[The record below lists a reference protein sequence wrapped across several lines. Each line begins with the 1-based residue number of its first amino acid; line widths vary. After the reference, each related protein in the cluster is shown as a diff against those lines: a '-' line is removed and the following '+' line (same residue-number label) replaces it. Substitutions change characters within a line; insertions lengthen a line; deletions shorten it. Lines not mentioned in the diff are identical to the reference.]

1 MLEPGIMTVVA
12 PIACGKVDALEGLLR
27 DKIDQKWHGPEDCAR
42 HPKEICEHPTTC
54 RCVDAHPSQVG
65 PRDETQKAVCTC
77 EGSARDQDFKFA
89 QLPSLHCCAFVI
101 ARAETV
107 TCFRTGEEKPLP
119 ALLIMEA
126 TFDGP
131 IEDFVGDLL
140 TTNFT
145 SLCKIFSN
153 CAGFPRN
160 PFENPGL
167 VADFLVRKHIPHDAY
182 FSGVPGRSISE
193 IKSEAELRDRLSAH
207 LHSRYGN
214 PEVEGGPTSQASCGA
229 SDDADDPD
237 EDLRNRPAAR
247 FRDLQRELRN
257 VVRRDPRL
265 NLTEERPSFPASVT
279 YGWLIW
285 RSLFALVGVIFL
297 AIGWGLLSLAGAG
310 LPVIAQSVSGLLD
323 NDVDKLFWAWAFLV
337 VTWYWLR
344 RLRTWLAPA
353 TWPRFERGA
362 YYLKEEFARLVLAVW
377 RWAILITG
385 GAFAFHYLERA
396 DGTPPFGWSS
406 EIAFWAVV
414 TLLVM
419 GAFYG
424 LRILRAPV
432 LRRLEIGP
440 FVTREAALKRARDRE
455 CLDHLNMAGRAGW
468 LVLYLPFIAVVE
480 TVLPLTGHGGL
491 AAVGFCLLGWLAAL
505 AILAA
510 SAMALALAVKDA
522 ILIIAHGLQ
531 KREDNTYA
539 RAAELARRNISNSK
553 AQARE
558 EHHTH
563 RNQNHFASVTLVKSG
578 TRRLYLRVILWLVN
592 FVARYFDNKGKLGG
606 IPTIFSA
613 RWLLLD
619 DGHRLVFLT
628 NYVGAWDSY
637 LGEFSDLNAYIGVN
651 AIWTNT
657 YLPLTACEQRLLETK
672 HDGVGFPRSKLLLF
686 CGAAYEQPFKAY
698 VRKSQI
704 ETLAWYGAY
713 TDLSVPNINDNTRIR
728 RDLFRTLRTDELEDL
743 FSRI

>member
-12 PIACGKVDALEGLLR
+12 PIACGQVDALESLLR
-27 DKIDQKWHGPEDCAR
+27 DKIDQKWQGPEDGAL
-42 HPKEICEHPTTC
+42 HPKEVCEHPTTC
-54 RCVDAHPSQVG
+54 RCVDAHPSRVSS
-65 PRDETQKAVCTC
+65 RDATQKAVCTC
-77 EGSARDQDFKFA
+77 EGSARDQDFKFT
-89 QLPSLHCCAFVI
+89 QLASLHCCAFVI
-101 ARAETV
+101 ADAETV
-107 TCFRTGEEKPLP
+107 TCFRTGEEKHLP

-140 TTNFT
+140 TTNFA

-153 CAGFPRN
+153 CVGFPRN

-214 PEVEGGPTSQASCGA
+214 PEVEGGPTSQASCRP

-285 RSLFALVGVIFL
+285 RSLFALVGVVFL
-297 AIGWGLLSLAGAG
+297 AITWGLLSLTGAG
-310 LPVIAQSVSGLLD
+310 LPAIAQSVSGLLD

-362 YYLKEEFARLVLAVW
+362 YYLKEEFARLALAVW

-385 GAFAFHYLERA
+385 GAFAFHYLKRA

-406 EIAFWAVV
+406 EIAFWTVV

-419 GAFYG
+419 
-424 LRILRAPV
+424 
-432 LRRLEIGP
+432 
-440 FVTREAALKRARDRE
+440 
-455 CLDHLNMAGRAGW
+455 
-468 LVLYLPFIAVVE
+468 
-480 TVLPLTGHGGL
+480 
-491 AAVGFCLLGWLAAL
+491 
-505 AILAA
+505 
-510 SAMALALAVKDA
+510 
-522 ILIIAHGLQ
+522 
-531 KREDNTYA
+531 
-539 RAAELARRNISNSK
+539 
-553 AQARE
+553 
-558 EHHTH
+558 
-563 RNQNHFASVTLVKSG
+563 
-578 TRRLYLRVILWLVN
+578 
-592 FVARYFDNKGKLGG
+592 
-606 IPTIFSA
+606 
-613 RWLLLD
+613 
-619 DGHRLVFLT
+619 
-628 NYVGAWDSY
+628 
-637 LGEFSDLNAYIGVN
+637 
-651 AIWTNT
+651 
-657 YLPLTACEQRLLETK
+657 
-672 HDGVGFPRSKLLLF
+672 
-686 CGAAYEQPFKAY
+686 
-698 VRKSQI
+698 
-704 ETLAWYGAY
+704 
-713 TDLSVPNINDNTRIR
+713 
-728 RDLFRTLRTDELEDL
+728 
-743 FSRI
+743 